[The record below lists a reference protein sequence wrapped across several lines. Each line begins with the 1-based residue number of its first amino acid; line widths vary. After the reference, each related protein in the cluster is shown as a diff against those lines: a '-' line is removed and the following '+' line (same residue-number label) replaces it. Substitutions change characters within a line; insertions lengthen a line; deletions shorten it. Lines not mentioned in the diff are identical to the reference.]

1 MSDYRIPTMTG
12 VPFVRRIQYLYERAR
27 QRPATDRRTPTRG
40 PMRRTAHNVTMIISG
55 GQTGVD
61 RAALHVARTH
71 GIPYGGWIP
80 AGGWAEDR
88 TAAPGLLGEFPLLR
102 PTCTTDPAE
111 RTELNVRDSDA
122 TLIVAPHNLH
132 SPGTELT
139 AALALR
145 HGKPCRVTHGSDPRE
160 VARWLAAIGPDVRLN
175 VAGPRASEW
184 AEGYETCRALL
195 NDVLASV
202 AL

>member
-1 MSDYRIPTMTG
+1 MTG
-12 VPFVRRIQYLYERAR
+12 VQFVRRIQYLYERAR
-27 QRPATDRRTPTRG
+27 RRPATGRRTPARD
-40 PMRRTAHNVTMIISG
+40 PMRRTAHNVTVIISG
-55 GQTGVD
+55 GQAGVD

-71 GIPYGGWIP
+71 GIPYGGWVP

-102 PTCTTDPAE
+102 PTWTSDPAE

-122 TLIVAPHNLH
+122 TLIVAPRSLH

-139 AALALR
+139 ATLALR
-145 HGKPCRVTHGSDPRE
+145 HGKPCRVTHGSDPSE

-195 NDVLASV
+195 NAVLSPT
-202 AL
+202 